1 MFEGLTC
8 EQTREKIHPNLVD
21 EGDFKG
27 TKAMPAYQGVVCPVK
42 PMWTDATSTIS
53 SAAFA

>member
-21 EGDFKG
+21 EDAFKG
-27 TKAMPAYQGVVCPVK
+27 TKAMPAYQDIVYHVK